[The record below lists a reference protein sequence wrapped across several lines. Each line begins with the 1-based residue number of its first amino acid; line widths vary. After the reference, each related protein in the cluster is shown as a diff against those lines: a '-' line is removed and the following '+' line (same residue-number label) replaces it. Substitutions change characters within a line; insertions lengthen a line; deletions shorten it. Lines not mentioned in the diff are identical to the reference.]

1 MNEKNIFKRH
11 DNDNGDREQCIDS
24 QSFNSITITIVKE
37 KNSTQIQSELNYIFS
52 FFSISLSLDV
62 I

>member
-24 QSFNSITITIVKE
+24 QSFNSITITIVK
-37 KNSTQIQSELNYIFS
+37 KRTQLKFKVN
-52 FFSISLSLDV
+52 
-62 I
+62 